1 MQSIMKPLRN
11 ENGSVIVV
19 AMIMLVLLTLIGIS
33 STNTSSTEVQIAANN
48 QNYQVEFY
56 LADSGWRQGAMW
68 LENRAAPPGWVNSN
82 LNDFTVKSFGSNTP
96 SGQDTSNLASITP
109 DNSTLS
115 QYDIPY
121 WYNVAYLDPAN
132 MKGGSDAPEG
142 NEKGYERMFYEI
154 ESRSNMLK
162 ENVGVTA
169 QKINV
174 RASKIYKVGY

>member
-1 MQSIMKPLRN
+1 MVSIPETLRN

-48 QNYQVEFY
+48 QNYQMEFY

-68 LENRAAPPGWVNSN
+68 LENSAAPPEWVNAD
-82 LNDFTVKSFGSNTP
+82 NDVK
-96 SGQDTSNLASITP
+96 LADPDVP

-115 QYDIPY
+115 HYRIPY
-121 WYNVAYLDPAN
+121 WYAVAHLNPDYINA
-132 MKGGSDAPEG
+132 GSAAPEG
-142 NEKGYERMFYEI
+142 NEKGYERFYYEI
-154 ESRSNMLK
+154 TS
-162 ENVGVTA
+162 TA
-169 QKINV
+169 NGTQQIQV

>member
-1 MQSIMKPLRN
+1 MPSILRPLRN

-56 LADSGWRQGAMW
+56 LADSGWRQGALW
-68 LENRAAPPGWVNSN
+68 LDNRAAPPSWVNTDSDDN
-82 LNDFTVKSFGSNTP
+82 TVKNFGANTAPDSNT
-96 SGQDTSNLASITP
+96 SSLAGVAP

-121 WYNVAYLDPAN
+121 WYKVAFLDPAYI
-132 MKGGSDAPEG
+132 KGGSDAPEG
-142 NEKGYERMFYEI
+142 NEKGYERFYYEI
-154 ESRSNMLK
+154 TSNA
-162 ENVGVTA
+162 NTT
-169 QKINV
+169 QQIQV
-174 RASKIYKVGY
+174 RASKVFKVGY